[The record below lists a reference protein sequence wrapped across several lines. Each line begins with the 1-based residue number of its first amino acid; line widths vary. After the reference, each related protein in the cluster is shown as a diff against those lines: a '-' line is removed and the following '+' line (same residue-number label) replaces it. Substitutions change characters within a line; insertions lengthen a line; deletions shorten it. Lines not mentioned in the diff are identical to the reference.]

1 MTDDVDKSIS
11 QSQEN
16 AVKAT
21 ADENTREIKKELE
34 LEETANDYVKP
45 TSKSDH
51 SSVPVTIHPNN
62 KSKIEPPEMNIQ
74 LQR

>member
-1 MTDDVDKSIS
+1 MSDNVDSSIA
-11 QSQEN
+11 QSQQN
-16 AVKAT
+16 AAKAA

-34 LEETANDYVKP
+34 LEETPDTYVKP
-45 TSKSDH
+45 SSKSDH
-51 SSVPVTIHPNN
+51 SSTPATTHSDN